1 MALKIDKVLKM
12 SYNVTV
18 KLRRKLDMVFERIK
32 AMIKDEL
39 NVPEEKITMEA
50 KLAEDLGADSIDAV
64 ELIMNI
70 EDEFEVQVSD
80 EEAQNIKTVGDIV
93 KFVENLKK

>member
-1 MALKIDKVLKM
+1 
-12 SYNVTV
+12 
-18 KLRRKLDMVFERIK
+18 MVFERIK
-32 AMIKDEL
+32 AMIKEEL

-93 KFVENLKK
+93 KFVESLQK

>member
-1 MALKIDKVLKM
+1 MIKIDKDQKI
-12 SYNVTV
+12 SYNVNV
-18 KLRRKLDMVFERIK
+18 ILRRKLDMVFERIK
-32 AMIKDEL
+32 AMIKEEL

>member
-1 MALKIDKVLKM
+1 
-12 SYNVTV
+12 
-18 KLRRKLDMVFERIK
+18 MVFERIK

-93 KFVENLKK
+93 KFVEKLQK